1 LRSHF
6 KTVWQTVWLH
16 AVSLATQVAVRL
28 APKGNKPANI
38 SYVHTQSH
46 SPEDNT
52 AVSQSAQSLCRCSS
66 AACGCAPGRAPC
78 KGVWFEKVAFRW
90 MSARSLQ
97 CHGVHTA
104 KPVVCLQVLQACAV
118 QLLLLSGT
126 ASSEAFTLQTVCR
139 RAPLFALHHVRR
151 LQGCA
156 RGLDATGGSRRPSQN
171 HTGRQ
176 SKRTSPPVCGERWGG
191 VVRTFPGCLTRRV
204 ARGVHPARLK
214 ILA

>member
-78 KGVWFEKVAFRW
+78 RGVRSEDCVSLSV
-90 MSARSLQ
+90 SAAPLLYW
-97 CHGVHTA
+97 HGVHTSR
-104 KPVVCLQVLQACAV
+104 PLVCLVQVLQAVAV
-118 QLLLLSGT
+118 QLLLLSDT

-139 RAPLFALHHVRR
+139 RVRRALLSTRNKR

-156 RGLDATGGSRRPSQN
+156 QGSVRQAVQGGAHKTVLDGNTRGPR
-171 HTGRQ
+171 H
-176 SKRTSPPVCGERWGG
+176 
-191 VVRTFPGCLTRRV
+191 
-204 ARGVHPARLK
+204 
-214 ILA
+214 